1 MLYFGV
7 ELLQQQGVGA
17 VDENNRELD
26 FLAVLGLKNISYSV
40 DFPDQIEEGLGLVAD
55 SFWVGEALA
64 DAGNDLFGHL
74 LVFDDSPFLFASI
87 LKWVVYLPSRVL
99 NWVLMEVYFEAR
111 KTTRIYS
118 RIKFCNSEIV

>member
-1 MLYFGV
+1 MRLRHAGVALIPKPAETLAQMLYFGV

-55 SFWVGEALA
+55 SF
-64 DAGNDLFGHL
+64 
-74 LVFDDSPFLFASI
+74 
-87 LKWVVYLPSRVL
+87 
-99 NWVLMEVYFEAR
+99 
-111 KTTRIYS
+111 
-118 RIKFCNSEIV
+118 